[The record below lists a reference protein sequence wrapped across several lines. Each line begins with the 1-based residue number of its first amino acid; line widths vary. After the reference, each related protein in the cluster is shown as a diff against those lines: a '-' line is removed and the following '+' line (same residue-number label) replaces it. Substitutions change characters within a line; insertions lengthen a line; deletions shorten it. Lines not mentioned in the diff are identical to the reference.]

1 MHSKSGDTVPA
12 SNPLV
17 GTKLGAS
24 EGGEEMDGAVVGG
37 MDATEVGR
45 VVVVGAA
52 EASADG
58 VMVGIGVFEV
68 GVLDAVSVGEVEGD
82 SVGLSEA
89 AMDGA

>member
-37 MDATEVGR
+37 MDATGVGR
-45 VVVVGAA
+45 VVVVEAA
-52 EASADG
+52 EATADG
-58 VMVGIGVFEV
+58 VMVGIGVEV